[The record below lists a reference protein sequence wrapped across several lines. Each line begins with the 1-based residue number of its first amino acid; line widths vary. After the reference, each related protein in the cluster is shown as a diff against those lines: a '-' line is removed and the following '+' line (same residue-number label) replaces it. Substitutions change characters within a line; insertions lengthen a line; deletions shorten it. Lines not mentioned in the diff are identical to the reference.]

1 MKLSASAL
9 LTTFLDNEIFQSAVV
24 IGTNALHQFSHCQE
38 RAFGFSWACVGDT
51 PTSRAVAGG
60 NALKAPCGSA
70 GWRLLPGKL
79 DRQPLSFAYLLIK
92 LEASASPLTK
102 GNKKSAVPPSHLDL
116 GNGRMRLQ

>member
-1 MKLSASAL
+1 MPLFHKPYSMKLSASAL

-60 NALKAPCGSA
+60 NALKGEHSVILTLSVAAVDDAQTPDRRSRYTWHSA
-70 GWRLLPGKL
+70 GPTSGCCC
-79 DRQPLSFAYLLIK
+79 
-92 LEASASPLTK
+92 
-102 GNKKSAVPPSHLDL
+102 SHTTRHP
-116 GNGRMRLQ
+116 NA